1 MKYELIFCDFDGT
14 LLRNDF
20 TVGEKS
26 VKAIK
31 DYISR
36 GGNFVVCTGRMSR
49 SMDGWLD
56 YLGIG
61 KQRIAVAGF
70 QGTHIAD
77 TSGNLLYCNYISP
90 DSVYKIMELG
100 KRLGVYTHFYD
111 PDWVYVE
118 EENEINREY
127 RRITSVPLKVV
138 GDLCKYIKSH
148 PDLKVVKAMAVA
160 PADKLDEV
168 RAKYEKLVINDVQFQ
183 YSSDNFID
191 FVSKNGGKGEA
202 LRKVAAFLNVPIEKT
217 IAMGD
222 HQNDVSMLKAAG
234 LGIAVAN
241 AREEVKKAAD
251 YVTVSNDEDA
261 AAEIINKFC
270 GE

>member
-14 LLRNDF
+14 LLRNDL

-36 GGNFVVCTGRMSR
+36 GGNFVICTGRMSR

-56 YLGIG
+56 YLGIRN
-61 KQRIAVAGF
+61 QRIAVAGF

-77 TSGNLLYCNYISP
+77 TSGKLLYCDYIDP

-118 EENEINREY
+118 EENDINREY

-138 GDLCKYIKSH
+138 GDLCSYIKSH

-160 PADKLDEV
+160 PEDKLDEV
-168 RAKYEKLVINDVQFQ
+168 RAQYEKLDLKGVQFQ

-191 FVSKNGGKGEA
+191 FVSESGGKGEG
-202 LRKVAAFLNVPIEKT
+202 LKKVAALLDIPIEKT
-217 IAMGD
+217 IAVGD

-261 AAEIINKFC
+261 VAEIINKFC

>member
-100 KRLGVYTHFYD
+100 KRLTFTTPTGCMWKRKTKLTGSTEGLRPFLLKS
-111 PDWVYVE
+111 W
-118 EENEINREY
+118 EICVS
-127 RRITSVPLKVV
+127 TLKVT
-138 GDLCKYIKSH
+138 
-148 PDLKVVKAMAVA
+148 PTLKW
-160 PADKLDEV
+160 
-168 RAKYEKLVINDVQFQ
+168 
-183 YSSDNFID
+183 
-191 FVSKNGGKGEA
+191 
-202 LRKVAAFLNVPIEKT
+202 
-217 IAMGD
+217 
-222 HQNDVSMLKAAG
+222 
-234 LGIAVAN
+234 
-241 AREEVKKAAD
+241 
-251 YVTVSNDEDA
+251 
-261 AAEIINKFC
+261 
-270 GE
+270 